1 MCLSSVPVVLHT
13 GTFVLTLNCV
23 SIPNPCFVDFRY
35 VNCVQYADTPDTL
48 ACFTVLL
55 QSCRISVCTVRTGI
69 ENNGKI
75 LEGAF
80 FSFRPDSI

>member
-48 ACFTVLL
+48 ACFTVHAIV
-55 QSCRISVCTVRTGI
+55 QDIGVYCKYG
-69 ENNGKI
+69 GGGGG
-75 LEGAF
+75 GA
-80 FSFRPDSI
+80 RKLIIGG